1 MDKTPLEKKE
11 LKDLLVKC
19 WMTHDAM
26 WFYHCLQEC
35 GIEKTNRINRA
46 AVKAVAAV
54 EIRRLRKRSAWTS
67 LKHSRNSGN
76 SFKRPWAPSRA
87 TS

>member
-1 MDKTPLEKKE
+1 MDKTPLETKE
-11 LKDLLVKC
+11 LKELLIKC

-26 WFYHCLQEC
+26 WFYHCFQEC

-54 EIRRLRKRSAWTS
+54 ESRRLKKAIGADQFEAFSEFWEFFQTA
-67 LKHSRNSGN
+67 KIG
-76 SFKRPWAPSRA
+76 RA
-87 TS
+87 HV